1 MSKSGLFE
9 NKAFSTPS
17 NIGFNLVPQVNN
29 FNSFFGTQPLDEKED
44 KAIQHLLHQNTIPE
58 KSDRL
63 EKDYLELKTLASE
76 IRAIGRQGT
85 LLTGERVARA
95 RVILLDY
102 KEGAFTDWLN
112 VTFGS
117 RKTAYNALRYFEL
130 YEALAIDLKEKF
142 KKMPLKSAYAL
153 ASRDAELSQ
162 KQEIVRDYHD
172 YDCKTLISLIQDKM
186 PSSEPPIFKKTLIEK
201 LISELEDIVKKLE
214 KEKGSFTE
222 GNRITISC
230 LKSSIDSLFS

>member
-142 KKMPLKSAYAL
+142 KKMPLKSA
-153 ASRDAELSQ
+153 
-162 KQEIVRDYHD
+162 
-172 YDCKTLISLIQDKM
+172 
-186 PSSEPPIFKKTLIEK
+186 
-201 LISELEDIVKKLE
+201 
-214 KEKGSFTE
+214 
-222 GNRITISC
+222 
-230 LKSSIDSLFS
+230 

>member
-17 NIGFNLVPQVNN
+17 NIKFNLVPQVNS
-29 FNSFFGTQPLDEKED
+29 FNSFFETQPLDEKED
-44 KAIQHLLHQNTIPE
+44 KAIQNLLHQNSLPE
-58 KSDRL
+58 KEDRV
-63 EKDYLELKTLASE
+63 EKDYIELKTLTSE

-95 RVILLDY
+95 RVILLAY

-162 KQEIVRDYHD
+162 KQDIVREYHD
-172 YDCKTLISLIQDKM
+172 CDYKSLLSLIQEKM
-186 PSSEPPIFKKTLIEK
+186 PASETPIFKKTLIEK

-222 GNRITISC
+222 GNRLAISY
-230 LKSSIDSLFS
+230 LKNSIDSLFS